1 MHIKFQVSNQIIKRT
16 DTNRVVADSRNY
28 LYAAFSFSEEWQ
40 GVKTA
45 IFKNGDV
52 VKHAILSN
60 DECLVPW
67 EVIKKGKLRVS
78 VFCGDLIT
86 ADEDIVYISQSGY
99 EDGGEPEEPTP
110 DVYQQL
116 IDMLQNIET
125 GVVSE
130 EKIAKAVEEYL
141 AEHPAES
148 LTEAEVQRIVN
159 EYVEAHKE
167 ELKGEKGDKGDTGAP
182 GADGNDGAAGADGYT
197 PVRGTD
203 YWTADDIAEI
213 QSYIDSQIGGALN
226 GTY

>member
-16 DTNRVVADSRNY
+16 DANRVVADSRNY
-28 LYAAFSFSEEWQ
+28 LYAAFSFSKEWQ

-45 IFKNGDV
+45 IFKNGDM
-52 VKHAILSN
+52 VKHVILIN

-67 EVIKKGKLRVS
+67 EVIKQGKLRVS

-130 EKIAKAVEEYL
+130 EKIAKAVEEYME
-141 AEHPAES
+141 EHPAES
-148 LTEAEVQRIVN
+148 LT
-159 EYVEAHKE
+159 KE
-167 ELKGEKGDKGDTGAP
+167 
-182 GADGNDGAAGADGYT
+182 
-197 PVRGTD
+197 
-203 YWTADDIAEI
+203 EI